1 MGCCVIFCAAEFD
14 ALARPLEKDDYILAA
29 DGGLKHTRKLGIEPN
44 EIIGDFDSLGARRF
58 YIHRNENR

>member
-29 DGGLKHTRKLGIEPN
+29 DGRLETYPKT
-44 EIIGDFDSLGARRF
+44 GDRTERDHRRL
-58 YIHRNENR
+58 